1 VCLAFIRNSTER
13 MIRTLCLSIAWISLA
28 HSWESCAIEDGGG
41 ICPTGN
47 KCCRTAV
54 QGISSCIAEPVH
66 KYNGTA
72 MCCPDNTTGCAPG
85 YECATITSNELDDA
99 ADRYFCRLNAPPSDD
114 PAPPTLPRYKNC
126 VLVNESLQIHGLQI
140 SPTGLKLA
148 YFSSLGALDD
158 DSKIQKQRRTTHAFI
173 DIHGSGRNAEDYFC
187 SATASLPSGLVH
199 TTLVIAPWFMS
210 PQDEAPDTSH
220 TFLQWNETGP
230 IPHTWRYGAEATD
243 GVTSSY
249 QALDIMVEAIMFDD
263 NRFPNLRQIIVAGH
277 SAGGQ
282 FTHRWALTSSATFWE
297 DSRSGS
303 GNRIVPV
310 RVVAA
315 NPRSFCYLDDRRYGH
330 NRQLVKPERRRIAK
344 CPGYNGWEWGLATK
358 DGRVP
363 LPRHIQKS
371 IEDHDGDVT
380 WLIQSYSVRDVV
392 YLAGSLDILSV
403 RSECEDDDFQ
413 GKNRFERSRLYFN
426 SLQEIYGSSTHHR
439 RLVAD
444 GIPHDHTLIFQSKAG
459 QDALFG
465 NLWTRGGVSVQTLQD
480 GQSDH

>member
-1 VCLAFIRNSTER
+1 
-13 MIRTLCLSIAWISLA
+13 
-28 HSWESCAIEDGGG
+28 
-41 ICPTGN
+41 
-47 KCCRTAV
+47 
-54 QGISSCIAEPVH
+54 
-66 KYNGTA
+66 
-72 MCCPDNTTGCAPG
+72 MCCPDNTTGCGPG
-85 YECATITSNELDDA
+85 YECAQETSDELGDA
-99 ADRYFCRLNAPPSDD
+99 TERYFCRLYAPPTED

-126 VLVNESLQIHGLQI
+126 VLMTSSLQIHGL
-140 SPTGLKLA
+140 PVLATAPKLA

-158 DSKIQKQRRTTHAFI
+158 DTNIQKHRRVTHAFI
-173 DIHGSGRNAEDYFC
+173 DVHGSGRNAEDYFC
-187 SATASLPSGLVH
+187 SATASVPSGLVY

-210 PQDEAPDTSH
+210 PQDEALDTSDK
-220 TFLQWNETGP
+220 FLQWNETGP

-249 QALDIMVEAIMFDD
+249 QALDVLVETIMFND

-303 GNRIVPV
+303 GNRLVPV

-315 NPRSFCYLDDRRYGH
+315 NPRSFCYLDDRRYDH
-330 NRQLVKPERRRIAK
+330 NRQLVKPEPHRIAK

-358 DGRVP
+358 NGRVP
-363 LPRHIQKS
+363 LPRHIQKN
-371 IEDHDGDVT
+371 IEDHGGDVT
-380 WLIQSYSVRDVV
+380 WLIQSYLVRDVV
-392 YLAGSLDILSV
+392 YLAGCLDILEV

-413 GKNRFERSRLYFN
+413 GTNRFERSLLYFN
-426 SLQEIYGSSTHHR
+426 SVQEIYGSSIHHQ

-465 NLWTRGGVSVQTLQD
+465 NPGVRGGFLVQKSQD
-480 GQSDH
+480 GLSDNY